1 MAQYLDKAGL
11 DALWGKIKDTF
22 VAKTIKKS
30 DSSNAT
36 QITHNGDTVSLS
48 RGTIYNSASQ
58 PGKTTY
64 SKETSIDI
72 IGNNIVFTALNR
84 PSFKT
89 SSDGTPVNLVLKSDL
104 IIAGTNDLGLVKSTT
119 TGTTANRDYYVE
131 VDPKYGTMKVNVPW
145 TDNNTTYSIATS
157 STPGLVKLGNDT
169 VQSTAANGVTNT
181 SSRTYAIQ
189 KNGNDQLVVNVPWTD
204 TKTTVD
210 SALSSTSTNPVQNKV
225 INTALS
231 STNTIVSSHTTAIS
245 TLESYFDNEGSALYA
260 VNDEDGRSIIATYAT
275 KTELDTKA
283 SASDFNTFK
292 GLKGKPNGLAELDSA
307 GKVPSSQLPSYV
319 DDVIEGYYYNSKFY
333 KESSHTTEIAGE
345 SGKIYTDLGNNKT
358 YRWSGTTYTE
368 ISASL
373 ALGTTSS
380 TAYPGNL
387 GSANAA
393 NITTLQSD
401 LASVAQNT
409 SAKIDKSILTTKGD
423 IIYASAA
430 NTPTRLGIGTNGKVL
445 KVVGGVP
452 SWADDVNTHN
462 AHIIYSGTKS
472 DGTDISSGT
481 ASSENITLGDSGVT
495 AGHYGDASNQTPSYG
510 STFKV
515 PSITV
520 NAKGIVTGIATHT
533 VKIPASDNT
542 NTAHSHSAGVGLT
555 GSGNAGTSGTYTYK
569 VNLRDEHV
577 APNSSTY
584 TAGGSTKFYAVQL
597 DKDNKLSVYVP
608 WTDTN
613 TTYRNGTGLNLSG
626 TTFSLNTD
634 YVATKTANGLMS
646 AADKTKLDGI
656 EAISISTIENLS

>member
-11 DALWGKIKDTF
+11 DALWKKIKGIF

-36 QITHNGDTVSLS
+36 QITHDGDIVSLS
-48 RGTIYNSASQ
+48 RGTISGTGNTS
-58 PGKTTY
+58 TY
-64 SKETSIDI
+64 IKESSIDI
-72 IGNNIVFTALNR
+72 IGNNIIFTALNR

-119 TGTTANRDYYVE
+119 TGKTENRDYYVE

-157 STPGLVKLGNDT
+157 STPGLVKLGNND
-169 VQSTAANGVTNT
+169 VQSTAANGVTSK

-189 KNGNDQLVVNVPWTD
+189 KNSNDQLVVNVPWTD

-210 SALSSTSTNPVQNKV
+210 SALNSTSTNPVQNKV
-225 INTALS
+225 INAALS

-260 VNDEDGRSIIATYAT
+260 VNDEDGHSIIATYAT
-275 KTELDTKA
+275 KSELSAKA
-283 SASDFNTFK
+283 NASDFNTFK
-292 GLKGKPNGLAELDSA
+292 NLKGQKNGLAELDST

-333 KESSHTTEIAGE
+333 KEESHTNEIAGE

-373 ALGTTSS
+373 ALGETSS

-387 GSANAA
+387 GKANAA
-393 NITTLQSD
+393 NITTLQ
-401 LASVAQNT
+401 

-430 NTPTRLGIGTNGKVL
+430 NTPTRLGIGANGKVL
-445 KVVGGVP
+445 KVVSGVP
-452 SWADDVNTHN
+452 SWADDNNTHN
-462 AHIIYSGTKS
+462 SHIVYSGKKS
-472 DGTDISSGT
+472 DGTTDISSGT
-481 ASSENITLGDSGVT
+481 ASSGNIILGDSGVT
-495 AGHYGDASNQTPSYG
+495 AGSYGDTSNQAPDYG
-510 STFKV
+510 SAFSV

-520 NAKGIVTGIATHT
+520 NAKGIVTGISTHT

-542 NTAHSHSAGVGLT
+542 NTAHSHNVGVGLV
-555 GSGNAGTSGTYTYK
+555 GSGNAGTTGGTYTYK

-577 APNSSTY
+577 ASYSSTY
-584 TAGGSTKFYAVQL
+584 TAGESTKFYAVQL

-608 WTDTN
+608 WTDNN
-613 TTYRNGTGLNLSG
+613 TTYKNGTGLNLSE
-626 TTFSLNTD
+626 TTFSLNTN

-646 AADKTKLDGI
+646 AADKTKLDNI
-656 EAISISTIENLS
+656 EAIPISTIENLS

>member
-11 DALWGKIKDTF
+11 DALWTKIKETF
-22 VAKTIKKS
+22 VAQKIKKS
-30 DSSNAT
+30 SDSNNAT
-36 QITHNGDTVSLS
+36 SIVHNGQRVSLS
-48 RGTIYNSASQ
+48 TGKMMSSSTE
-58 PGKTTY
+58 PGKTVY
-64 SKETSIDI
+64 AVDSSIVIDGNDI
-72 IGNNIVFTALNR
+72 HFTADNR
-84 PSFKT
+84 PSYRKPGEDF
-89 SSDGTPVNLVLKSDL
+89 VNLVISSD
-104 IIAGTNDLGLVKSTT
+104 IATSLTAGLVKSST
-119 TGTTANRDYYVE
+119 TGTTTNRDYMVE
-131 VDPKYGTMKVNVPW
+131 VNSDGTMKVNVPW
-145 TDNNTTYSIATS
+145 TDNNTTYTIATS
-157 STPGLVKLGNDT
+157 STPGLVKLVSDDLQT
-169 VQSTAANGVTNT
+169 TAANGITKT
-181 SSRTYAIQ
+181 ASRTYAVQ
-189 KNGNDQLVVNVPWTD
+189 KNSSNQLVVNVPWTD

-225 INTALS
+225 INSALS
-231 STNTIVSSHTTAIS
+231 STNTIVNSHTTAIS

-275 KTELDTKA
+275 KTELNAKA
-283 SASDFNTFK
+283 NVSDFNNFK
-292 GLKGKPNGLAELDSA
+292 NLKGQKNGLAELDSA

-387 GSANAA
+387 GAANAA
-393 NITTLQSD
+393 NITTLQ
-401 LASVAQNT
+401 

-423 IIYASAA
+423 IIYASE
-430 NTPTRLGIGTNGKVL
+430 TGIPTRLGIGTNGKVL
-445 KVVGGVP
+445 KVVSGVP
-452 SWADDVNTHN
+452 SWADDINTHN

-472 DGTDISSGT
+472 DGTNISSGT
-481 ASSENITLGDSGVT
+481 ASSGNMTLGDSGVT
-495 AGHYGDASNQTPSYG
+495 AGSYGDTSNQTPSYG
-510 STFKV
+510 GTFNV

-520 NAKGIVTGIATHT
+520 NAKGIVTGISAHT

-542 NTAHSHSAGVGLT
+542 NTAHSHNAGIGLT

>member
-1 MAQYLDKAGL
+1 MAKYLDEAGL
-11 DALWGKIKDTF
+11 STLWGKIKDTF
-22 VAKTIKKS
+22 IAKTIKKS

-64 SKETSIDI
+64 SKKTSIDI
-72 IGNNIVFTALNR
+72 IGDDIIFRAANR
-84 PSFKT
+84 PSYKT
-89 SSDGTPVNLVLKSDL
+89 SSDGTPVQLALKSDL
-104 IIAGTNDLGLVKSTT
+104 IIAGINDLGLVKSTT

-131 VDPKYGTMKVNVPW
+131 VNPENGTMKVNVPW

-189 KNGNDQLVVNVPWTD
+189 KNDNNQLVVNVPWTD

-225 INTALS
+225 INAALS

-260 VNDEDGRSIIATYAT
+260 VNDEDGHSIIATYAT
-275 KTELDTKA
+275 KAEL
-283 SASDFNTFK
+283 NTFK
-292 GLKGKPNGLAELDSA
+292 NLKGQKNGLAELDSN

-333 KESSHTTEIAGE
+333 KEESHTNEIAGE

-373 ALGTTSS
+373 ALGETES
-380 TAYPGNL
+380 TAYPGNK
-387 GSANAA
+387 GKANAS
-393 NITTLQSD
+393 NIKTLQGYFNSSGVANKAAVAIKAAADGNGNNIVDTYATKND
-401 LASVAQNT
+401 LSSVAQNA
-409 SAKIDKSILTTKGD
+409 SAKIDKSVLTTKGD
-423 IIYASAA
+423 IIYASEA
-430 NTPTRLGIGTNGKVL
+430 NTPTRLGIGANGKVL
-445 KVVGGVP
+445 KVVSGVP
-452 SWADDVNTHN
+452 SWADDN
-462 AHIIYSGTKS
+462 
-472 DGTDISSGT
+472 
-481 ASSENITLGDSGVT
+481 
-495 AGHYGDASNQTPSYG
+495 
-510 STFKV
+510 
-515 PSITV
+515 
-520 NAKGIVTGIATHT
+520 
-533 VKIPASDNT
+533 NT
-542 NTAHSHSAGVGLT
+542 NTAHSHNVGVGLV
-555 GSGNAGTSGTYTYK
+555 GSGNAGTSGGTYTYK

-577 APNSSTY
+577 ASNSSTY

-608 WTDTN
+608 WEN
-613 TTYRNGTGLNLSG
+613 TTYSNA
-626 TTFSLNTD
+626 TTS
-634 YVATKTANGLMS
+634 AAGLMS

-656 EAISISTIENLS
+656 ESIPISTIENLS